1 MNIGII
7 EIVFLLLGGG
17 LIAVTVLRYLKLPLL
32 LGYLIVGIAV
42 GPHGM
47 ELFDSDTDITSLA
60 ELGIM
65 AMMFTLGLKFSV
77 ARLRSSKRLVLGLG
91 GLQVSVCLGIVT
103 LLAITLFEFDWRTSI
118 LIGSIVAMS
127 STAVVSKLLIERGEV
142 TTPHGT
148 RSISILIFQ
157 DLAVIPLII
166 LFSSG
171 DAGTTN
177 IWIELLKAVVLFV
190 VLIVIAPKVM
200 PSVVRFFSQ
209 LASSEVFTLF
219 VLCFIIGIS
228 LLTYSAGLSLVLGSF
243 VAGMLLS
250 ESHHRYLIEEIIR
263 PYSEIFLGFFFVS
276 IGLLVVPAGL
286 LENWPIIV
294 AGTFAVLLFK
304 PVIIFGLTKFMGTHS
319 WTAVYTAVA
328 LGGTGEFGFVLL
340 TAASST
346 MDATIVQI
354 LLGINLLCMV
364 SPTLLL
370 PTIELIRARWFGQD
384 WLLQARD
391 LTKIINQAS
400 DIAEPVILSGYGQNG
415 KIICRLLDRQSIP
428 WISIEN
434 NYERAQVGMQAGKNV
449 VYGDARNA
457 EVLLAAGIAN
467 ARALVITHGMH
478 AQTVKTTHI
487 AHQLNP
493 ELAIIAKTLSSDE
506 EQEVLQ
512 AGASHVITAA
522 LETGSGLAVRAMQ
535 ICGLDNNTILSSI
548 YVPQGSISDSESDLL
563 PAVASELFASSQLS
577 NSYGIKEIEIVK
589 DSKIVGLT
597 SDKLIKLLEK
607 TQVKVL
613 YLQRD
618 NQNIQPDAT
627 FTLEAKDV
635 LFLEG
640 NSTQLNKVLKK
651 LAVNQE

>member
-304 PVIIFGLTKFMGTHS
+304 PAIIFGLTKFMGTHS